1 MDAIEKIKDF
11 WPEWTIEGPLGR
23 GSYGKVYS
31 ASRSDAGKKYYSA
44 IKVMTIPS
52 GEEEIEQVRAEGLD
66 EQSTR
71 EYFREIVQGCIQEIT
86 MMMDYRGTANIV
98 NVEDYKVIE
107 HTDSIGWDIFIRM
120 EKLLCLKEIMKKRT
134 LTEEETVNLGIN
146 ISTALIDCEMDDV
159 IHRDIKPANIFL
171 HPKTGVYKLGE
182 CPVRGRTTIWPRRS
196 LPQIHMIR
204 LSISMRSD
212 LSCTGY
218 AMKTRVLLSTS
229 AAGHFGRQMR
239 NARMACVSPG

>member
-1 MDAIEKIKDF
+1 MMDAIEKIKDF

-107 HTDSIGWDIFIRM
+107 HTDSIGWDSSR
-120 EKLLCLKEIMKKRT
+120 KR
-134 LTEEETVNLGIN
+134 
-146 ISTALIDCEMDDV
+146 
-159 IHRDIKPANIFL
+159 RP
-171 HPKTGVYKLGE
+171 
-182 CPVRGRTTIWPRRS
+182 
-196 LPQIHMIR
+196 
-204 LSISMRSD
+204 
-212 LSCTGY
+212 
-218 AMKTRVLLSTS
+218 
-229 AAGHFGRQMR
+229 
-239 NARMACVSPG
+239 